1 LLFYYKN
8 ALWVQFIIP
17 SVTSRDVISLVTI
30 GLRMCG
36 FL

>member
-17 SVTSRDVISLVTI
+17 IITPRDVIRLVTI
-30 GLRMCG
+30 ALRMCR

>member
-17 SVTSRDVISLVTI
+17 SFTSRDVIPLVTI
-30 GLRMCG
+30 GLCMCH